1 MLAGVNV
8 KISFM
13 EEIALKYMQHF
24 HSTSIEGEEHSIWR
38 NQKGEAKF
46 REDYWSFLCG
56 RQ

>member
-8 KISFM
+8 KVSFM
-13 EEIALKYMQHF
+13 EEIALKYMQHL